1 MRMKRLHVISYMLF
15 SFSSPLQIKMYQD
28 GVKASGYLAQ
38 HQLFDQVWNCIYFEM
53 TRQRPKIKQSVVL
66 TLDPVAAKSTA
77 NC

>member
-1 MRMKRLHVISYMLF
+1 
-15 SFSSPLQIKMYQD
+15 MYQD

-53 TRQRPKIKQSVVL
+53 TRQRPQIKQGVVL